1 MDCVNH
7 ELITPQMRIILINA
21 KLTLDI
27 PCMDMLRWSC
37 KLNKRGQIM
46 KESMRKEIMSMDLS
60 ELNSLIDFIRDVQVM
75 NAKSSLKEG
84 QQVYVVQKT
93 KRELGTLIKI
103 KQ

>member
-1 MDCVNH
+1 
-7 ELITPQMRIILINA
+7 
-21 KLTLDI
+21 
-27 PCMDMLRWSC
+27 
-37 KLNKRGQIM
+37 M

-93 KRELGTLIKI
+93 KKELGTLIKI
-103 KQ
+103 KQSRCTVEIRNRRYSVPMAMLEAA